1 MSENIDKIL
10 EVENLHTTFFTKYND
25 IKSVRGV
32 SFQLNKRE
40 VMGIVGESGCG
51 KSVTVRSVMRIL
63 QDPGKIVDGKI
74 LYNKTD
80 LLSLKEE
87 EMKNIRGNNISMIF
101 QDPMTALNPVLTI
114 GYQISE
120 VIKEHNPKINKK
132 ETRMRIIELLNDLN
146 IPDPEIRLKQYPHE
160 FSGGMR
166 QRIMIAMAL
175 ANNPDILIAD
185 EPTTALDV
193 TIQDQIL
200 KLMKKLKEEKNKSI
214 ILITHDLGVVAETCD
229 RVIVMYAGIVVEE
242 GNIYDIFEKPSHPY
256 TIGLL
261 HSLPSYND
269 EKNNKL
275 YSIPGSPPDLSNE
288 IVGCPFASR
297 CEKAM
302 KLCLNY
308 LPDFVD
314 IDNGHKSRCFLC
326 YEDIKKMIN

>member
-1 MSENIDKIL
+1 MLFRS
-10 EVENLHTTFFTKYND
+10 
-25 IKSVRGV
+25 
-32 SFQLNKRE
+32 
-40 VMGIVGESGCG
+40 ESGCG

>member
-1 MSENIDKIL
+1 MSKNADKIL

-25 IKSVRGV
+25 VKPVRGV
-32 SFQLNKRE
+32 SFHLNKGE
-40 VMGIVGESGCG
+40 VIGLVGESGCG
-51 KSVTVRSVMRIL
+51 KSVTVRSIMRIL
-63 QDPGKIVDGKI
+63 QKPGKIVAGKI
-74 LYNKTD
+74 IYNEKD
-80 LLSLKEE
+80 LLSLNEE

-120 VIKEHNPKINKK
+120 VIKEHNPRINKK
-132 ETRMRIIELLNDLN
+132 ELRMKIVELLNDVN
-146 IPDPEIRLKQYPHE
+146 IPDAEMRLKQYPHE

-200 KLMKKLKEEKNKSI
+200 KLMKRLKEEKNKSI

-242 GNIYDIFEKPSHPY
+242 GNVYDIFETPSHPY

-261 HSLPSYND
+261 HSLPAYND
-269 EKNNKL
+269 DKNNKL
-275 YSIPGSPPDLSNE
+275 YSIPGSPPNLSNE
-288 IVGCPFASR
+288 ITGCPFASR
-297 CEKAM
+297 CENAM

-308 LPDFVD
+308 MPDFIE
-314 IDNGHKSRCFLC
+314 IDKEHKSRCFLC
-326 YEDIKKMIN
+326 YEDVKKMIN